1 MLIEG
6 ENNKVDN
13 SEGEFV
19 YLLGSDK
26 LRNLLMVQK
35 LKRYTLCLIYEW
47 KEHLVSD
54 IVHHNRRHWIS
65 HHPSKSLRSS
75 FIKLTRKACIFY
87 NLVRESPVRD
97 GLFNREVNIN
107 LLKVSVNNPI
117 TMKLYI
123 WQSKSLINASD
134 FFHMN
139 MFGTRGIR
147 EFFDSVGGVRGLILS
162 NKEKSESS

>member
-1 MLIEG
+1 MLIG
-6 ENNKVDN
+6 GGDNKVDN

-87 NLVRESPVRD
+87 NLVWESPVRD

-134 FFHMN
+134 FFTWICLVREGLEN
-139 MFGTRGIR
+139 FLIR
-147 EFFDSVGGVRGLILS
+147 WGE
-162 NKEKSESS
+162 